1 MDKEREA
8 LAEIAKLIDKH
19 KVEDNERGKLCRQI
33 TAILDRYGLRQD
45 VSRNRLVNGV
55 KNNEKH
61 KGNKG

>member
-8 LAEIAKLIDKH
+8 LAEIAKLTDKH
-19 KVEDNERGKLCRQI
+19 KAEGNERGELCRRI

-45 VSRNRLVNGV
+45 ASRNRLMG

-61 KGNKG
+61 KRNKG